1 MGESVTCLSANE
13 GARQVWRENGE
24 AEQKK
29 NEGEFESWR
38 RAPAA
43 REVWCRKVVCFT
55 SKRVLCKARV
65 LKTVRVVTAGES
77 QREDG
82 AGVHEHRFSP
92 IRTG

>member
-1 MGESVTCLSANE
+1 MFTIWEYASTKSSMLCVGESVTCLSANE

-65 LKTVRVVTAGES
+65 LKPCEW
-77 QREDG
+77 
-82 AGVHEHRFSP
+82 
-92 IRTG
+92 